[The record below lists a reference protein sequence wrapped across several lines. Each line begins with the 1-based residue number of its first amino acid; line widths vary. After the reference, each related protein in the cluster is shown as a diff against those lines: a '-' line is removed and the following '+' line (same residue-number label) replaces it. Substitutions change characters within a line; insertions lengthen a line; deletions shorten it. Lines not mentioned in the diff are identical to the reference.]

1 MPFVE
6 SLAEKGHQVTV
17 VTPYPP
23 KKKIENVREIVMV
36 DFLGELHYNWFEMSR
51 RNPIE
56 ALVSIVRDLRLVGTV
71 GYKNLMENKEFR
83 QIVDSREVDL
93 LIIDAILNDFTIP

>member
-1 MPFVE
+1 M
-6 SLAEKGHQVTV
+6 
-17 VTPYPP
+17 
-23 KKKIENVREIVMV
+23 ENVREIVMV
-36 DFLGELHYNWFEMSR
+36 DFLGQLQYNWFEMSR